1 MEISMRKTVQTALL
15 TTFLALAANAQA
27 DLSDVPSGEY
37 GLDDH
42 HAYISFT
49 YSHIGYS
56 TPHIGFRNFDANLML
71 DSENPQNSEIEVV
84 IDTTSI
90 DSRVD
95 EFNGHLRGSN
105 FFDTDN
111 YPQATFKSTRIEG
124 TGEDTFNVTGDL
136 TIKDVTKSVTLEAT
150 LNKAAMHPMRKI
162 PAVGFSAETTIMRSD
177 FGLDRAVPAVGDE
190 VTIYITVEMPKKESD

>member
-1 MEISMRKTVQTALL
+1 MRKTIRTALA
-15 TTFLALAANAQA
+15 TTFLALAVNAQA

>member
-1 MEISMRKTVQTALL
+1 MENSMRKIVQTALAMTL
-15 TTFLALAANAQA
+15 LALAINAQA

-42 HAYISFT
+42 HGYISFT
-49 YSHIGYS
+49 YSHIGFS
-56 TPHIGFRNFDANLML
+56 TPHVGFRNFDANLTL
-71 DSENPQNSEIEVV
+71 DSENPQRSVIEVV

-111 YPQATFKSTRIEG
+111 YPQATFKSTSIEASG
-124 TGEDTFNVTGDL
+124 DDTYDVTGDL
-136 TIKDVTKSVTLEAT
+136 TIKGMTKSVLLEAT
-150 LNKAAMHPMRKI
+150 LNKAAMHPMRNV
-162 PAVGFSAETTIMRSD
+162 PTVGFSAETKINRSD
-177 FGLDRAVPAVGDE
+177 FGMDRAVPAIGDE
-190 VTIYITVEMPKKESD
+190 VTIYITVEMPQKEGG

>member
-1 MEISMRKTVQTALL
+1 MRKTIRAALA
-15 TTFLALAANAQA
+15 TTFLALAGNAQA

-56 TPHIGFRNFDANLML
+56 TPHIGFRNFDANLTL

-111 YPQATFKSTRIEG
+111 YPQATFKSTSIEG

>member
-1 MEISMRKTVQTALL
+1 MRKSIRAALAAS
-15 TTFLALAANAQA
+15 FLALAANAQA
-27 DLSDVPSGEY
+27 DLSTVPSGEY

-49 YSHIGYS
+49 YSHIGFS
-56 TPHIGFRNFDANLML
+56 TPHVGFRKFDANLTL
-71 DSENPQNSEIEVV
+71 DSAKPENSAIEVV
-84 IDTTSI
+84 IDTTSV
-90 DSRVD
+90 DSRVE

-111 YPQATFKSTRIEG
+111 YPQATFKSTSIEG

>member
-1 MEISMRKTVQTALL
+1 MRNSVHAT
-15 TTFLALAANAQA
+15 LAASLLAFAASAQA

-49 YSHIGYS
+49 YSHIGFS
-56 TPHIGFRNFDANLML
+56 TPHVGFRNFDANLTL
-71 DSENPQNSEIEVV
+71 DSARPENSSIEVV
-84 IDTTSI
+84 IDTTSV

-111 YPQATFKSTRIEG
+111 HPQATFRSTSISANEDG
-124 TGEDTFNVTGDL
+124 TFDVTGDL
-136 TIKDVTKSVTLEAT
+136 TIKGITRSVTLDAT
-150 LNKAAMHPMRKI
+150 LNKAAMHPMRNI
-162 PAVGFSAETTIMRSD
+162 PTVGFSAETQIMRSD
-177 FGLDRAVPAVGDE
+177 FGMDRAVPAVGDE
-190 VTIYITVEMPKKESD
+190 VTIYITVEMPQKTGE

>member
-1 MEISMRKTVQTALL
+1 MRKTVQPALVA
-15 TTFLALAANAQA
+15 TFLALAANAQA
-27 DLSDVPSGEY
+27 DISDVPSGEY

-56 TPHIGFRNFDANLML
+56 TPHIGFRNFDANLTL

-111 YPQATFKSTRIEG
+111 YPQATFTSTSIEG

>member
-1 MEISMRKTVQTALL
+1 MRKIVQSALAV
-15 TTFLALAANAQA
+15 TFLALAVNAQA

-56 TPHIGFRNFDANLML
+56 TPHIGFRNFDANLTL
-71 DSENPQNSEIEVV
+71 DSANPQNSVIEVV

-95 EFNGHLRGSN
+95 EFNGHLRSAN
-105 FFDTDN
+105 FFDTEN
-111 YPQATFKSTRIEG
+111 YPQATFKSTSIKG
-124 TGEDTFNVTGDL
+124 TGEGTFDVTGDL

-190 VTIYITVEMPKKESD
+190 VTIYITVEMPKKGD

>member
-1 MEISMRKTVQTALL
+1 MRKTVQPALVA
-15 TTFLALAANAQA
+15 TFLALAANAQA
-27 DLSDVPSGEY
+27 DISDVPSGEY

-56 TPHIGFRNFDANLML
+56 TPHIGFRNFDANLTL

>member
-1 MEISMRKTVQTALL
+1 MRKTVQTALL

-190 VTIYITVEMPKKESD
+190 VTIYITGEMPKKESD

>member
-1 MEISMRKTVQTALL
+1 MRKTVQTALAA
-15 TTFLALAANAQA
+15 TFLALAANAQA

-56 TPHIGFRNFDANLML
+56 TPHIGFRNFDANLTL

-111 YPQATFKSTRIEG
+111 YPQATFKSTSIEG

-150 LNKAAMHPMRKI
+150 LNTAAMHPMRKI

>member
-1 MEISMRKTVQTALL
+1 MRKTVQTALL

>member
-1 MEISMRKTVQTALL
+1 MRKTVQTALAA
-15 TTFLALAANAQA
+15 TFLALAANAQA

-56 TPHIGFRNFDANLML
+56 TPHIGFRNFDANLTL

-111 YPQATFKSTRIEG
+111 YPQATFKSTSIEG

>member
-1 MEISMRKTVQTALL
+1 MEISMRKTVQTALAA
-15 TTFLALAANAQA
+15 TFLALAANAQA

-56 TPHIGFRNFDANLML
+56 TPHIGFRNFDANLTL

-111 YPQATFKSTRIEG
+111 YPQATFKSTSIEG

>member
-1 MEISMRKTVQTALL
+1 MRKIVQTALAMTL
-15 TTFLALAANAQA
+15 LALAINAQA

-42 HAYISFT
+42 HGYISFT
-49 YSHIGYS
+49 YSHIGFS
-56 TPHIGFRNFDANLML
+56 TPHVGFRNFDANLTL
-71 DSENPQNSEIEVV
+71 DSENPQRSVIEVV

-111 YPQATFKSTRIEG
+111 YPQATFKSTSIEASG
-124 TGEDTFNVTGDL
+124 DDTYDVTGDL
-136 TIKDVTKSVTLEAT
+136 TIKGMTKSVLLEAT
-150 LNKAAMHPMRKI
+150 LNKAAMHPMRNV
-162 PAVGFSAETTIMRSD
+162 PTVGFSAETKINRSD
-177 FGLDRAVPAVGDE
+177 FGMDRAVPAIGDE
-190 VTIYITVEMPKKESD
+190 VTIYITVEMPQKEGG

>member
-1 MEISMRKTVQTALL
+1 MRKTVQPALVA
-15 TTFLALAANAQA
+15 TFLALAANAQA
-27 DLSDVPSGEY
+27 DISDVPSGEY

-56 TPHIGFRNFDANLML
+56 TPHIGFRNFDANLTL

-111 YPQATFKSTRIEG
+111 YPQATFKSTSIEG

>member
-1 MEISMRKTVQTALL
+1 MRKTVQPALVA
-15 TTFLALAANAQA
+15 TFLALAANAQA
-27 DLSDVPSGEY
+27 DISDVPSGEY

-56 TPHIGFRNFDANLML
+56 TPHIGFRNFDANLTL

-111 YPQATFKSTRIEG
+111 YPQATFKSTSIEG

-150 LNKAAMHPMRKI
+150 LNKAAMHPMTRLRFTLRSRCRRRK
-162 PAVGFSAETTIMRSD
+162 ATEYVVSS
-177 FGLDRAVPAVGDE
+177 V
-190 VTIYITVEMPKKESD
+190 

>member
-1 MEISMRKTVQTALL
+1 MENSMRKTIRAALA
-15 TTFLALAANAQA
+15 TTFLALAGNAQA

-56 TPHIGFRNFDANLML
+56 TPHIGFRNFDANLTL

-111 YPQATFKSTRIEG
+111 YPQATFKSTSIEG